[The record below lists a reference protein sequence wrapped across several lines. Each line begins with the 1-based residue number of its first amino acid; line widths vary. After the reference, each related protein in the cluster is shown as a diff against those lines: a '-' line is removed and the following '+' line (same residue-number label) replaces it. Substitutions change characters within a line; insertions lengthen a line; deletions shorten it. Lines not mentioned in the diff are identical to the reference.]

1 MHKLRT
7 LSLPAYRGRVF
18 FLTVFVEPDPDSV
31 DSFSVPAD
39 AEEWGLSLH
48 FQPDD
53 PIESHVEVAR
63 IDTSHGEPHFDHLYA
78 SPQRK
83 EWLGEDYTFS
93 DARRRLLS
101 NWRNYADAVLDSTAD
116 DDNNVQ
122 GDTER

>member
-7 LSLPAYRGRVF
+7 LSLPAYRGREF

-39 AEEWGLSLH
+39 ADQWGLSIH

-53 PIESHVEVAR
+53 SYASHVEVAR

-83 EWLGEDYTFS
+83 EWLGQSYTFA

-101 NWRNYADAVLDSTAD
+101 NWRTYADAVLDSTAEETADEQD
-116 DDNNVQ
+116 DT
-122 GDTER
+122 GR

>member
-7 LSLPAYRGRVF
+7 LSLPAYRGREF

-39 AEEWGLSLH
+39 ADEWGLSLH

-53 PIESHVEVAR
+53 PYESHTEVAR

-83 EWLGEDYTFS
+83 EWLGQDYTFA

-101 NWRNYADAVLDSTAD
+101 NWRTYADVFLDSAAD
-116 DDNNVQ
+116 DDADEAD
-122 GDTER
+122 DTGQ